1 MAVACGAG
9 ACGAGARGNEIGGTA
24 GLAALCL
31 LTLVGAARADDPKG
45 GEIFANQCG
54 TCHVLSA
61 TPEQRQ
67 GPNLYGV
74 IGRPA
79 GKLKGFKYSPAMA
92 KAKFTW
98 TKEKIDTWLTDS
110 ERLVPGSV
118 MPYRQA
124 DATIRA
130 TIIDYIA
137 AAGGTAKAQ

>member
-9 ACGAGARGNEIGGTA
+9 ACGNEIGGTA
-24 GLAALCL
+24 ALAVLCL

-45 GEIFANQCG
+45 GDLFANQCG

-74 IGRPA
+74 IGRQA

-110 ERLVPGSV
+110 GRLVPGSV

-130 TIIDYIA
+130 GIIDYIA